1 MRSCGLRDVGHHT
14 ATRMKGNGFK
24 LCETRDAPWDEQGKH
39 GDPHSLQG
47 GNTSSRLCKEV
58 LKDGTGRLWD
68 GSSAPAWM
76 MDALAGRMLSNVI
89 PGDKRSGGIWRH
101 KSPRPRLS

>member
-1 MRSCGLRDVGHHT
+1 MRRCGLDDMGQHT
-14 ATRMKGNGFK
+14 ATKMRGNGLK
-24 LCETRDAPWDEQGKH
+24 LCKTRDAPWDER
-39 GDPHSLQG
+39 GDSRSPQG

-58 LKDGTGRLWD
+58 LKDGTGQLWD

-89 PGDKRSGGIWRH
+89 PGDRRSGGIWRH
-101 KSPRPRLS
+101 KSPRPRLL